1 MTSNALYSPFLPCPL
16 CPLLPCPPLL
26 PFDSDCTQFIALN
39 LFKFSSSP
47 LASFTSSTSSYAAL
61 TPSLLLS
68 YPSFL
73 SSSSLLYSL
82 LLLSSSVLLLFFSPL
97 LLFTSLF
104 FSFLFSPLLYSLLF
118 LSSLLPYIRTSSA
131 DFPLNSIYSCQ
142 SSVALSALLVI
153 CSIPLYALLI
163 FS

>member
-1 MTSNALYSPFLPCPL
+1 MGGCTALQVMTSNALYSPFLPCPL

-104 FSFLFSPLLYSLLF
+104 FSFLSSPLL
-118 LSSLLPYIRTSSA
+118 
-131 DFPLNSIYSCQ
+131 
-142 SSVALSALLVI
+142 SALPLLSPSVYTNI
-153 CSIPLYALLI
+153 FGRLSIE
-163 FS
+163 

>member
-1 MTSNALYSPFLPCPL
+1 MTSNALYSPFSP
-16 CPLLPCPPLL
+16 CPLLPC
-26 PFDSDCTQFIALN
+26 DSDCTQFIALN
-39 LFKFSSSP
+39 LFKLSSSP

-82 LLLSSSVLLLFFSPL
+82 LLLSSSFLLLFFSPL

-118 LSSLLPYIRTSSA
+118 LSSLLPYIRTSST

-142 SSVALSALLVI
+142 SSAALSALLVI
-153 CSIPLYALLI
+153 CSVPLYTLLV